1 MEAIKENQREDEL
14 NQSRDS
20 GLDRTCNFMGNHSID
35 FNDDQSAAG
44 LQISL
49 SQDDP
54 VKTTLATKAI
64 DELFLLT
71 ISFCNVVE
79 MFF

>member
-35 FNDDQSAAG
+35 FNDQSASG

-64 DELFLLT
+64 DELYVL
-71 ISFCNVVE
+71 IVSFCNVVE

>member
-1 MEAIKENQREDEL
+1 
-14 NQSRDS
+14 
-20 GLDRTCNFMGNHSID
+20 MGNHSID
-35 FNDDQSAAG
+35 FNDQSATG

-64 DELFLLT
+64 DELYVL
-71 ISFCNVVE
+71 IVSFCNVVE